1 MGGAGA
7 VSGADSARAFRPT
20 ASQVPLLRNEA
31 GEVLAL
37 RQEVGHGQLIAL
49 TDRLILCNGYLG
61 KPDNGR
67 FAADLMAMT
76 TAGGRVWFDELH
88 HGAAA
93 GASPETAWM
102 TTPWGFALLLA
113 VVIMFAGLA
122 MRGRAFGPAIPLR
135 ARDDRSTAEY
145 AVAVGSLLHRTGAR
159 RVTLEALLSATR
171 RAVAQRVG
179 LGADVPTDRL
189 NATTAQRAPAAAADP
204 SRAEPGVIVGTS
216 VYDLQSRSFRVRQG
230 PVFTNIL
237 LADEINRAPAKVQ
250 AALLESME
258 ERGVSLEGQQLRLP
272 DPFMVLATQNPIE
285 YEGTYPLPEAQ
296 QDRFLFKAFMNYPTP
311 EQELEMLRRWDAG
324 IELRDPARAGVE
336 PIFDAAAVAEC
347 QAEARKVTVDERLR
361 RYIIE
366 LAVATR
372 QAAELVLGASPRA
385 EVLLLLA
392 AKAAAAFEGRDYV
405 TPDDVKG
412 LLRPTFRHRLL
423 LRPEAE
429 VGGQTADSLLDAV
442 IARVTPPRACAGC

>member
-1 MGGAGA
+1 
-7 VSGADSARAFRPT
+7 VQFTP
-20 ASQVPLLRNEA
+20 
-31 GEVLAL
+31 
-37 RQEVGHGQLIAL
+37 
-49 TDRLILCNGYLG
+49 
-61 KPDNGR
+61 
-67 FAADLMAMT
+67 DLM
-76 TAGGRVWFDELH
+76 
-88 HGAAA
+88 
-93 GASPETAWM
+93 
-102 TTPWGFALLLA
+102 
-113 VVIMFAGLA
+113 
-122 MRGRAFGPAIPLR
+122 PA
-135 ARDDRSTAEY
+135 D
-145 AVAVGSLLHRTGAR
+145 
-159 RVTLEALLSATR
+159 
-171 RAVAQRVG
+171 
-179 LGADVPTDRL
+179 
-189 NATTAQRAPAAAADP
+189 
-204 SRAEPGVIVGTS
+204 IVGTS

-230 PVFTNIL
+230 PVFTNVL

-258 ERGVSLEGQQLRLP
+258 ERGVSLEGQQLPLP

-296 QDRFLFKAFMNYPTP
+296 QDRFLFKAFMNYPKP

-336 PIFDAAAVAEC
+336 PVLDGQAIQEAR
-347 QAEARKVTVDERLR
+347 AEAQRVTVDERIR

-372 QAAELVLGASPRA
+372 HAAELVLGASPRA

-392 AKAAAAFEGRDYV
+392 AKASAAFEGRDYV

-429 VGGQTADSLLDAV
+429 VAGQTADSLLDSV
-442 IARVTPPRACAGC
+442 IARVTPPR